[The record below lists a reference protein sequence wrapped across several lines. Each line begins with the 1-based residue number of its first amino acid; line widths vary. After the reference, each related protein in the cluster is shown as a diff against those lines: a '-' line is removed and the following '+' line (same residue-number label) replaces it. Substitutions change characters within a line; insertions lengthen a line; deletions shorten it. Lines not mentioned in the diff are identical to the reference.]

1 MNKKIISLVLALV
14 MVLGTFT
21 SVFAAETTTKKAEA
35 KKAEAGEKVEKV
47 VGKDNKIQY
56 VIDKKLVEGY
66 EDGNYGLDKNI
77 KRSEIT
83 RLLVLANG
91 NEELAK
97 QLQGSMKIY
106 SDVDAKHWANGV
118 ISVGTTVPSD
128 ANGIAMLAGYPDGSF
143 KPENDVTYAELAKM
157 LVVLVKEDLTADMVK
172 NAKWAT
178 SWMTWAAQLGI
189 LDDVNVVDSNKA
201 ANRADA
207 FTMVYNALYAM
218 KEFKR
223 VPANETRGIVSNLT
237 NSKLTLNQDSE
248 KEYTITGDTVI
259 VDGINVRKQ
268 IVKVNSLNNLD
279 LYKGSLVRILVN
291 DKNEVTHIIELGN
304 PEVLARTDKENQLL
318 DTDNHIWEGVAD
330 ATVETNYYKNIESLK
345 DLDQKKV
352 DGAYATVTLNGSK
365 TKADYIKFH
374 KANGNELANLK
385 VNDKTEIYVANPYN
399 NIMKEVKDINEALS
413 LIGFHNYG
421 KDYKIPN
428 VYAGFDTDDHKS
440 AVKSFDS
447 ERSTAKVI
455 VFNVVSKDNDGDRY
469 RVINSSS
476 SKFSSTLEDTDGKLY
491 DRDNVLNK
499 ANFPLNYGDLLDVIE
514 TRGDVID
521 RLLDHSDEK
530 AFPVVK
536 VAQIFDNDEIQVEDR
551 FGNETLLYVGDADI
565 FNAKQY
571 KDLAKGDYLQFTANN
586 KDARDIE
593 IVSILDDSKDT
604 RDLFDKSGSVL
615 NVVQGIEEGTAVGTV
630 TKVNNDAYPYTVEIK
645 IEEANWDKG
654 LAKTTKVFEVSK
666 EWADA
671 LKVGQDVKFKVNFR
685 DNNKNDWAFNFV
697 LNDGKDTS
705 ILRKPGTLTI
715 DEYLEKEFLAD
726 IEKLTPANKVT
737 VKNVDEVAAAVE
749 AIDGQLDA
757 QKQFKLLSENKDHAN
772 KLEAVRKAV
781 KEAKAEKAAA
791 DKAAAAEKAEADAKK
806 KLTDEFAEAVK
817 AEYDKVKGVKDVLE
831 LKYDA
836 ETKTATVVVLDK
848 EATFN
853 DVNGTNTMVA
863 LGNVAN
869 GANLKYYQV
878 ENQPKQE
885 ISENKKDNRD
895 NLLADLFA
903 ATGADPSKL
912 GNFVGKE
919 VKVTA
924 HLEKGDVK
932 ATDVYTV
939 KIVEGQAK

>member
-14 MVLGTFT
+14 MVLGTFS
-21 SVFAAETTTKKAEA
+21 SVFAETTKKAEA

-279 LYKGSLVRILVN
+279 LYKGSLVRILTN

-304 PEVLARTDKENQLL
+304 PEVLARTDKEGELL

-330 ATVETNYYKNIESLK
+330 ATVETKYYKNIESLK

-352 DGAYATVTLNGSK
+352 DGAYATVKLNSSN

-399 NIMKEVKDINEALS
+399 NIMREVKDINEALS

-593 IVSILDDSKDT
+593 IVSILDDTKDT

-615 NVVQGIEEGTAVGTV
+615 NVVQGIEANTVVGTV
-630 TKVNNDAYPYTVEIK
+630 TKVNNAAYPYTVEVE
-645 IEEANWDKG
+645 IEEANWDAG

-666 EWADA
+666 ENAD
-671 LKVGQDVKFKVNFR
+671 LLGKGQNVKFKVEFKKYDNRDWGYDFR
-685 DNNKNDWAFNFV
+685 LNKPGFPAIKEGKTV
-697 LNDGKDTS
+697 LQIYLNDV
-705 ILRKPGTLTI
+705 
-715 DEYLEKEFLAD
+715 
-726 IEKLTPANKVT
+726 EKLTPANKVT
-737 VKNVDEVAAAVE
+737 AENYKDVQKE
-749 AIDGQLDA
+749 LDYIA
-757 QKQFKLLSENKDHAN
+757 LTKLSNSDQFKFDNDYKAHAE
-772 KLEAVRKAV
+772 KLADVTKKVNEFKAEAAKADLQT
-781 KEAKAEKAAA
+781 KIDEAKAKVKDVKASENGTDVAKTEKWAKQA
-791 DKAAAAEKAEADAKK
+791 DIDAINDAITKAEGELTKKTEKELNDAKK
-806 KLTDEFAEAVK
+806 ALQTAIDNFAPK
-817 AEYDKVKGVKDVLE
+817 AG
-831 LKYDA
+831 
-836 ETKTATVVVLDK
+836 TK
-848 EATFN
+848 EA
-853 DVNGTNTMVA
+853 
-863 LGNVAN
+863 
-869 GANLKYYQV
+869 
-878 ENQPKQE
+878 
-885 ISENKKDNRD
+885 
-895 NLLADLFA
+895 
-903 ATGADPSKL
+903 
-912 GNFVGKE
+912 
-919 VKVTA
+919 
-924 HLEKGDVK
+924 
-932 ATDVYTV
+932 
-939 KIVEGQAK
+939 

>member
-21 SVFAAETTTKKAEA
+21 SVFAEAAPKADAKKEEVKKTET

-56 VIDKKLVEGY
+56 IIDKKLVEGY
-66 EDGNYGLDKNI
+66 EDGTYGLDKNI

-157 LVVLVKEDLTADMVK
+157 LVVLAKKDLTADMVK

-207 FTMVYNALYAM
+207 FTMVYNALYTM

-237 NSKLTLNQDSE
+237 NTKLTLNQDND
-248 KEYTITGDTVI
+248 KVYTVTGDTVI
-259 VDGINVRKQ
+259 VDGINARKQ

-279 LYKGSLVRILVN
+279 LYKGSLVRILTN

-304 PEVLARTDKENQLL
+304 PEALAKSENEEKTQGNLVK
-318 DTDNHIWEGVAD
+318 DNNVWNGVAD
-330 ATVETNYYKNIESLK
+330 NTVETSYYKDIKTLK
-345 DLDQKKV
+345 DLDQKDVK
-352 DGAYATVTLNGSK
+352 GAYAEVKLNSSN
-365 TKADYIKFH
+365 TKGDYITFK
-374 KANGNELANLK
+374 NLANKAKDVELK
-385 VNDKTEIYVANPYN
+385 INNKTEVYVANPYN

-440 AVKSFDS
+440 AVKSFNS

-593 IVSILDDSKDT
+593 IVSILDDTKDT

-615 NVVQGIEEGTAVGTV
+615 NVVQGIEANTVVGTV
-630 TKVNNDAYPYTVEIK
+630 TKVNNAAYPYTVEVE
-645 IEEANWDKG
+645 IEEANWDAG

-666 EWADA
+666 ENAD
-671 LKVGQDVKFKVNFR
+671 LLSKGQNIKFKVEFKKYDNRDWGYDFR
-685 DNNKNDWAFNFV
+685 LNKAGFPAIKEGKTV
-697 LNDGKDTS
+697 LQIYLNDV
-705 ILRKPGTLTI
+705 
-715 DEYLEKEFLAD
+715 
-726 IEKLTPANKVT
+726 EKLTPANKVT
-737 VKNVDEVAAAVE
+737 AENYKDVQKE
-749 AIDGQLDA
+749 LDYIA
-757 QKQFKLLSENKDHAN
+757 LTKLSNSDQFKFDNDYKAHAD
-772 KLEAVRKAV
+772 KLAEVKKAV
-781 KEAKAEKAAA
+781 AEKKAEAEKAQAKADLQAKIDEAKAK
-791 DKAAAAEKAEADAKK
+791 
-806 KLTDEFAEAVK
+806 
-817 AEYDKVKGVKDVLE
+817 VKDVKASE
-831 LKYDA
+831 DGTEVAKTEKWAKQADIDA
-836 ETKTATVVVLDK
+836 INNAITTAEGKLDK
-848 EATFN
+848 TTEE
-853 DVNGTNTMVA
+853 M
-863 LGNVAN
+863 
-869 GANLKYYQV
+869 K
-878 ENQPKQE
+878 
-885 ISENKKDNRD
+885 
-895 NLLADLFA
+895 
-903 ATGADPSKL
+903 
-912 GNFVGKE
+912 
-919 VKVTA
+919 
-924 HLEKGDVK
+924 
-932 ATDVYTV
+932 
-939 KIVEGQAK
+939 QAKTTLQTAIDNFAPKAGTKEA